1 MNNNQIVLVN
11 PNQMKPVVAPLAL
24 DYLSQAL
31 TTAGFEVDILDLAFD
46 NEYKDMVA
54 DYFAQNAPL
63 AIGITI
69 RNTDDCYFA
78 SRDFVL
84 RRTKQISDEIKKHS
98 NAPIVLGGVGFS
110 AMPEA
115 IMRYLDV
122 DFGIVGEGEAA
133 LPGFL
138 RCLCT
143 EGDFDTPFRQG
154 FRRNGAATQ
163 SKNFSRVP
171 GLVYKTPGGYQR
183 NPVEYLNSNKISLAS
198 RGTIDNLRYFTEGG
212 MAGFETK
219 RGCNQRCAYCLDPVS
234 KGRKI
239 RMRTPT
245 DVADELECLLDM
257 GITHF
262 HTCDSEFNIPAHHAQ
277 AVCEE
282 LVRRKLG
289 EKIQWYAYASPV
301 PFPDSL
307 AQLMKKAGCVGID
320 FGVDHGNDEML
331 KCLRRNFCADD
342 LKQTAQICHK
352 HGIIFMYDLLLGGP
366 GETKATLKETIE
378 LMKKIRP
385 SRVGVALGMRI
396 YPGTEVA
403 RLVREIATMGS
414 SSEVNSI
421 YGQLK
426 GNPDFLEPVFYL
438 SSDLGG
444 EPADYV
450 ASLIGDDEM
459 FFFASPGE
467 AGQDYNYNENS
478 VLVQAIRAGY
488 RGAFWDILRRM
499 KRD

>member
-1 MNNNQIVLVN
+1 MNSSQIVLVN

-46 NEYKDMVA
+46 DDYGDLVA
-54 DYFAQNAPL
+54 DYFAQNTPL

-84 RRTKQISDEIKKHS
+84 RKTKQISDQIKRHS
-98 NAPIVLGGVGFS
+98 NAPIVLGGVAFS

-115 IMRYLDV
+115 IIRYLDV
-122 DFGIVGEGEAA
+122 DFGIVGEGESA
-133 LPGFL
+133 LPKFL
-138 RCLCT
+138 QCLRT
-143 EGDFDTPFRQG
+143 EG
-154 FRRNGAATQ
+154 NL
-163 SKNFSRVP
+163 SHVP
-171 GLVYKTPGGYQR
+171 GLVYKTPKGYQR
-183 NPVEYLNSNKISLAS
+183 NPVEYLDLNKISLAS

-239 RMRTPT
+239 RLRTPT

-262 HTCDSEFNIPAHHAQ
+262 HTCDSEFNIPANHAQ

-331 KCLRRNFCADD
+331 KRLRRNFCADD

-366 GETKATLKETIE
+366 GETKATLKETID

-403 RLVREIATMGS
+403 RLVREIATTGS

-421 YGQLK
+421 HGRIK
-426 GNPDFLEPVFYL
+426 GNSDFLEPVFYL
-438 SSDLGG
+438 SSDLGD

-467 AGQDYNYNENS
+467 TGQDYNYNENS

>member
-1 MNNNQIVLVN
+1 MNSNQIVLVN

-31 TTAGFEVDILDLAFD
+31 TVAGFEVDILDLAFD
-46 NEYKDMVA
+46 DDYKDLVS
-54 DYFAQNAPL
+54 DYFTQNAPL

-133 LPGFL
+133 LPEFL
-138 RCLCT
+138 QCLRA
-143 EGDFDTPFRQG
+143 EGDLSG
-154 FRRNGAATQ
+154 
-163 SKNFSRVP
+163 VP
-171 GLVYKTPGGYQR
+171 GLVYKTPERYR
-183 NPVEYLNSNKISLAS
+183 HNPIEYIDLNKISLAS
-198 RGTIDNLRYFTEGG
+198 RGTIDNFRYFIEGG

-239 RMRTPT
+239 RMRTPM

-467 AGQDYNYNENS
+467 AGQNYNYNENS
-478 VLVQAIRAGY
+478 VLVQAIQSGY
-488 RGAFWDILRRM
+488 RGAFWDILRRLVHHNVS
-499 KRD
+499 

>member
-1 MNNNQIVLVN
+1 MNINQIVLVN

-24 DYLSQAL
+24 DYLSQML
-31 TTAGFEVDILDLAFD
+31 TAEGFEVDILDLAFD
-46 NEYKDMVA
+46 DDYRNIVA
-54 DYFAQNAPL
+54 DYFAQNTPL

-98 NAPIVLGGVGFS
+98 NAPIVLGGVAFS

-115 IMRYLDV
+115 IMRYFDV

-133 LPGFL
+133 LPKFL
-138 RCLCT
+138 RCLRT
-143 EGDFDTPFRQG
+143 EGDF
-154 FRRNGAATQ
+154 
-163 SKNFSRVP
+163 SHVP
-171 GLVYKTPGGYQR
+171 GLIYKTSEGYRR
-183 NPVEYLNSNKISLAS
+183 NPVEYLDLNKISLAS
-198 RGTIDNLRYFTEGG
+198 RSAIDNLRYFTEGG

-219 RGCNQRCAYCLDPVS
+219 RGCNQHCAYCLDPMS

-239 RMRTPT
+239 RMRQPT

-262 HTCDSEFNIPAHHAQ
+262 HTCDSEFNIPSNHAQ

-282 LVRRKLG
+282 LVRRKSG

-301 PFPDSL
+301 PFTDSL
-307 AQLMKKAGCVGID
+307 AQLMKQSGCVGID

-331 KCLRRNFCADD
+331 GRLGRNFCADD

-366 GETKATLKETIE
+366 GETRTTLKETID

-385 SRVGVALGMRI
+385 SRVGVALGMRV
-396 YPGTEVA
+396 YPDTEVG
-403 RLVREIATMGS
+403 RLVRKVITTVSQKTSKEVSTFMREVIPN
-414 SSEVNSI
+414 SEFRIPNSI
-421 YGQLK
+421 HGRIE

-438 SSDLGG
+438 SSELGD

-459 FFFASPGE
+459 FFFASQKT
-467 AGQDYNYNENS
+467 GQDYNYNENS
-478 VLVQAIRAGY
+478 ALVQAIRAGY
-488 RGAFWDILRRM
+488 RGAFWDILRRV
-499 KRD
+499 KCET

>member
-1 MNNNQIVLVN
+1 MNSSQIVLVN
-11 PNQMKPVVAPLAL
+11 PNQMKPVAAPLAL

-31 TTAGFEVDILDLAFD
+31 TAAGFEVDILDLAFED
-46 NEYKDMVA
+46 DYRDMVA

-84 RRTKQISDEIKKHS
+84 RRTKQISDEIKRYS
-98 NAPIVLGGVGFS
+98 NAPIVLGGVAFS

-133 LPGFL
+133 LLKFL
-138 RCLCT
+138 QCLRT
-143 EGDFDTPFRQG
+143 DG
-154 FRRNGAATQ
+154 NL
-163 SKNFSRVP
+163 SHVP
-171 GLVYKTPGGYQR
+171 GLVYKTPKGYRR
-183 NPVEYLNSNKISLAS
+183 NPVEYLDLNKISLKS
-198 RGTIDNLRYFTEGG
+198 RDAIDNLRYFTEGG

-219 RGCNQRCAYCLDPVS
+219 RGCNQGCAYCLDPVS

-239 RMRTPT
+239 RLRTPT

-289 EKIQWYAYASPV
+289 EKIHWYAYASPV
-301 PFPDSL
+301 PFSDSL

-352 HGIIFMYDLLLGGP
+352 HGMIFMYDLLLGGP
-366 GETKATLKETIE
+366 GETKATLEETID

-403 RLVREIATMGS
+403 RLVREIATTGS

-438 SSDLGG
+438 SSELGD

-459 FFFASPGE
+459 FFFASSGE
-467 AGQDYNYNENS
+467 TGQDYNYNENS

-488 RGAFWDILRRM
+488 HGAFWDILRRL
-499 KRD
+499 KREK